1 MSRIGRMP
9 VSVPS
14 GVDVRIDGQ
23 EGTVTGPR
31 GTLRHMVADP
41 IRVSRE
47 DGTVQ
52 VSRPDDERL
61 LKSLHGLSRTLIAN
75 MVTGVTAGYTK
86 TLEIVGTGY
95 RVTARGSDLE
105 FALGYSHPIL
115 IPAPEGISFRVE
127 APTRFAVEGIDK
139 QQVGEVAATIRKLP
153 KP

>member
-1 MSRIGRMP
+1 MLVKRS
-9 VSVPS
+9 SVAILIALSSAAATAAHAQNAPAAAA
-14 GVDVRIDGQ
+14 GEEVQ
-23 EGTVTGPR
+23 EVTVTGPR

-86 TLEIVGTGY
+86 TLEIVGTASG
-95 RVTARGSDLE
+95 
-105 FALGYSHPIL
+105 
-115 IPAPEGISFRVE
+115 E
-127 APTRFAVEGIDK
+127 A
-139 QQVGEVAATIRKLP
+139 
-153 KP
+153 